1 MKTSVCSAGGGGCG
15 GEPPCIPGTGK
26 EMTCKNRRRPPI
38 GLQIINAPDASMA
51 GGGVL
56 TPSVNSV
63 PVVSMSSRQGGFGVN
78 QKQMEI
84 RGPLRKKAPSVFPK
98 AHLPVSTICT
108 PHPCPGHHP
117 RLLAPSV
124 RKGTRLPCQLP
135 GNLETRFS
143 HPPCFQGVMEHV
155 TLEPVVPSLIKKPKK
170 KYWVWFVFC
179 HPRVLLFFF
188 PPRPC
193 PNSRSLPGSLALVF
207 SRWCSCVPDASKM
220 LPRGLCG
227 KKPACQGRRPGFN
240 PWVGKIHCRRKWQPT
255 PIFLPGESHGQRSLV
270 GLQSHGV
277 KERYD

>member
-1 MKTSVCSAGGGGCG
+1 MVHREERRTLGGPQRRDTRLLSGANLVKTSVSSPGGGGCG

-38 GLQIINAPDASMA
+38 GLPILNAPDASMA

-56 TPSVNSV
+56 TPSANSV
-63 PVVSMSSRQGGFGVN
+63 PTVSMSSCQGGFGVN

-84 RGPLRKKAPSVFPK
+84 RGPLRTKAPSVFPK

-108 PHPCPGHHP
+108 PHPRPGHHP

-124 RKGTRLPCQLP
+124 RKGIRPPCQLP

-143 HPPCFQGVMEHV
+143 HPPCFQGVMQHV

-179 HPRVLLFFF
+179 HPRVLFFF
-188 PPRPC
+188 
-193 PNSRSLPGSLALVF
+193 F
-207 SRWCSCVPDASKM
+207 
-220 LPRGLCG
+220 
-227 KKPACQGRRPGFN
+227 F
-240 PWVGKIHCRRKWQPT
+240 
-255 PIFLPGESHGQRSLV
+255 FLPALSRIHGPCQVL
-270 GLQSHGV
+270 
-277 KERYD
+277 

>member
-108 PHPCPGHHP
+108 PHPCPGHHS

-124 RKGTRLPCQLP
+124 RKGTRLPTPHLKAEGTP
-135 GNLETRFS
+135 GGHGTPCRET
-143 HPPCFQGVMEHV
+143 
-155 TLEPVVPSLIKKPKK
+155 
-170 KYWVWFVFC
+170 
-179 HPRVLLFFF
+179 LF
-188 PPRPC
+188 RSPC
-193 PNSRSLPGSLALVF
+193 PELSPWELLISACGTSPEVF
-207 SRWCSCVPDASKM
+207 H
-220 LPRGLCG
+220 L
-227 KKPACQGRRPGFN
+227 N
-240 PWVGKIHCRRKWQPT
+240 YT
-255 PIFLPGESHGQRSLV
+255 ET
-270 GLQSHGV
+270 
-277 KERYD
+277 